1 MGGTGEDHGAN
12 NYAAGQNLY
21 NTGGYLAGDNG
32 HPEYAYLEAGYN
44 AAKTAKEQEMA
55 MWGMMESMMN
65 RGASPPS
72 SSSSTSTYDPAQ
84 AEVDRAAAQADA
96 DEKARLAQGGRDR
109 DNLYSSY
116 MDAAGN
122 ATDTINE
129 QISGERSNAALLGID
144 YNVTNDQKTQRIND
158 YFGSIWGAGEQTQL
172 EQLMGNFGNPA
183 GFTDFLVTRGDG
195 SNVKDTTGAPGTETV
210 VASRGMKPTIAEEEE
225 TLGSAATILG

>member
-1 MGGTGEDHGAN
+1 MGS
-12 NYAAGQNLY
+12 AGQDYGSSNY
-21 NTGGYLAGDNG
+21 GAGQAAYASGAGMTADPS
-32 HPEYAYLEAGYN
+32 HPEYSYYKAGYDS
-44 AAKTAKEQEMA
+44 AAAAKEQEMA

-72 SSSSTSTYDPAQ
+72 SSSSTSTYDPA
-84 AEVDRAAAQADA
+84 AAQAEA
-96 DEKARLAQGGRDR
+96 DERARLAQGGRDR

-122 ATDTINE
+122 ATDTINK

>member
-1 MGGTGEDHGAN
+1 MGGTGEDYGAN

-21 NTGGYLAGDNG
+21 NTGGHLAGDVG
-32 HPEYAYLEAGYN
+32 HPEYAYMEAGYN
-44 AAKTAKEQEMA
+44 AAKTAKEQEMT
-55 MWGMMESMMN
+55 MKQMIERMMIG
-65 RGASPPS
+65 GATPSS

-96 DEKARLAQGGRDR
+96 DERARISQGGRDR

-122 ATDTINE
+122 ATDTINK